1 MAIYRQGWKNKLTRC
16 GYTTI
21 IGKTNVGKSTFLNKF
36 LDKKVSITAD
46 KSQTTRSNIYA
57 IKTLKKTQIIFI
69 DTPGIHKKSE
79 KTINKV
85 LRKKPTEVIHDVDV
99 IIFMVSGT
107 KFDDIDKETLDLV
120 KKSDAKKILVINKI
134 DLVKNKKNL
143 FTFVDENFNTDDFF
157 AIVPISAKSNEG
169 IDLVQME
176 IEKALPENEFFY
188 PEEINFQSKDFEISE
203 TIREKVIRLLGDEL
217 PYETAVV
224 IEAFQEKE
232 DLIEISANIYVAK
245 QSQKSIVIGKNGE
258 KIKSIGI
265 TAREDLEKK
274 FDKKI
279 VLKLWCK
286 VQKNWVNN
294 PISLESFGIKS

>member
-1 MAIYRQGWKNKLTRC
+1 MSKC
-16 GYTTI
+16 GYVTI

-36 LDKKVSITAD
+36 LEKKVSITAN

-57 IKTLKKTQIIFI
+57 IKSFKTTQIIFI

-85 LRKKPTEVIHDVDV
+85 LRKKPAEVIHDVDV

-107 KFDDIDKETLDLV
+107 KFDDIDKESLKLANE
-120 KKSDAKKILVINKI
+120 SQAKKILVINKI
-134 DLVKNKKNL
+134 DLVKNKKDL
-143 FTFVDENFNTDDFF
+143 FSFVENNFNKDDFF
-157 AIVPISAKSNEG
+157 SIIPISAKHNNG
-169 IDLVQME
+169 IDLVQLE
-176 IEKALPENEFFY
+176 LEKALPDNEFFY
-188 PEEINFQSKDFEISE
+188 PKEIDFQSNIFEISE

-224 IEAFQEKE
+224 IELLNEKKDTFE
-232 DLIEISANIYVAK
+232 VDANIYVSK
-245 QSQKSIVIGKNGE
+245 QSQKSIVIGKNGD
-258 KIKSIGI
+258 KIKSIG
-265 TAREDLEKK
+265 TAARVDLEKK
-274 FDKKI
+274 LNKK
-279 VLKLWCK
+279 VFLKLWCK

>member
-1 MAIYRQGWKNKLTRC
+1 MSKC
-16 GYTTI
+16 GYVTI

-36 LDKKVSITAD
+36 LEKKVSITAN

-57 IKTLKKTQIIFI
+57 IKSLKTTQIIFI

-85 LRKKPTEVIHDVDV
+85 LRKKPAEVIHDVDV

-107 KFDDIDKETLDLV
+107 KFDDIDKESLKLAN
-120 KKSDAKKILVINKI
+120 KSQAKKILVINKI

-143 FTFVDENFNTDDFF
+143 FSFVENTFNKDDFF
-157 AIVPISAKSNEG
+157 SIVPISAKNNDG
-169 IDLVQME
+169 IDLVQLE
-176 IEKALPENEFFY
+176 LEKALPDNEFFY
-188 PEEINFQSKDFEISE
+188 PKEIDFQSNVFEISE
-203 TIREKVIRLLGDEL
+203 IIREKVIRLLGDEL

-224 IEAFQEKE
+224 IELLNEKK
-232 DLIEISANIYVAK
+232 DTFEIDANIYVSK
-245 QSQKSIVIGKNGE
+245 QSQKSIVIGKNGD
-258 KIKSIGI
+258 KIKSIG
-265 TAREDLEKK
+265 TAARVDLEKK
-274 FDKKI
+274 LNKK
-279 VLKLWCK
+279 VFLKLWCK